1 MKKKLRLLKAWKSA
15 DGTEYTKGTI
25 LEIDDKTLIKELLDS
40 KIGEDV
46 EVIEAAQVKEAQ
58 RQKELGDIVKNVVKE
73 VLEGI
78 GVKDNKALGITVASK
93 ADEPNGGFESGEF
106 VKDVIRAAT
115 PQGGISE
122 KLIKHEKAAKGR
134 LKAQGLNED
143 TDSEGGFLIP
153 TEQSNTLLEKSV
165 EEDFFLSKMFRLP
178 MGSNTI
184 KIPTIAETSRVDGS
198 RSGGVLGYWTGEGI
212 QKNKSNPKFG
222 QVQIS
227 LNKLVVLTWTT
238 DELLEDS
245 PISIEPLI
253 SRLATKEINF
263 KIKDAVF
270 RGTGAGMPLG
280 ILDAPATV
288 SVAKQ
293 GAQAAD
299 TIVSQN
305 VIKMWSRLHPA
316 SRKNAMWFYNV
327 DAFPQLIGLNIAMT
341 SSDQLIWIP
350 SGGIS
355 GKPFDTLFG
364 APAVPL
370 EVCSTLGDLGDI
382 VLVDMTQYIMG
393 EKSGGVK
400 AATSIHLR
408 FDYDET
414 AFRFVMRTDG
424 QPWWNSALTPFKGT
438 NTQSPWI
445 TLAER
450 T

>member
-1 MKKKLRLLKAWKSA
+1 MLKAWKSA
-15 DGTEYTKGTI
+15 DGTEYAIGTI
-25 LEIDDKTLIKELLDS
+25 LEIDDVALIKELLDG
-40 KIGEDV
+40 KIGEDI
-46 EVIEAAQVKEAQ
+46 EVIEAAKGKEAQ
-58 RQKELGDIVKNVVKE
+58 RQKELGDIVKKVVKE
-73 VLEGI
+73 VFAGI

-93 ADEPNGGFESGEF
+93 ADEPNGGFEPGEF
-106 VKDVIRAAT
+106 VKDVLRAAT

-122 KLIKHEKAAKGR
+122 KLIKHEKAAKAR
-134 LKAQGLNED
+134 LKAEGLNED
-143 TDSEGGFLIP
+143 TDSEGGFLLP
-153 TEQSNTLLEKSV
+153 TEQSNTMLEKSV
-165 EEDFFLSKMFRLP
+165 EEDLFLSKIFRLP
-178 MGSNTI
+178 MSSNTI

-198 RSGGVLGYWTGEGI
+198 RAGGVLGYWTGEGI
-212 QKNKSNPKFG
+212 QKTKSNPKFG

-227 LNKLVVLTWTT
+227 LNKLIVLTWAT

-253 SRLATKEINF
+253 NRLAISEINF
-263 KIKDAVF
+263 KVKDAVF

-280 ILDAPATV
+280 ILNAPATV
-288 SVAKQ
+288 SVAKE

-305 VIKMWSRLHPA
+305 VIKMWSRTHPA
-316 SRKNAMWFYNV
+316 SRKNLMWFYNQ
-327 DAFPQLIGLNIAMT
+327 DCFSQLIKLNIALT
-341 SSDQLIWIP
+341 STDQLIWMP
-350 SGGIS
+350 AGGIS

-364 APAVPL
+364 APALPL

-393 EKSGGVK
+393 EKSGGIK
-400 AATSIHLR
+400 SATSIHLR

-414 AFRFVMRTDG
+414 AFRFVLRTDG

-438 NTQSPWI
+438 KTQSPWI

-450 T
+450 A